1 MVDFIQNEN
10 FKNVTF
16 SFPPTQSPWHHFEF
30 VFIQNMS
37 PSQLSWCPSD
47 EIGQFHILT
56 LSEKMTFIPE
66 YVDTESINTY
76 K

>member
-16 SFPPTQSPWHHFEF
+16 SFPPTQSPWHHFKF

-37 PSQLSWCPSD
+37 PSQLSWCQSN

-56 LSEKMTFIPE
+56 LSDKMTFIPE
-66 YVDTESINTY
+66 YVDTELRVD
-76 K
+76 